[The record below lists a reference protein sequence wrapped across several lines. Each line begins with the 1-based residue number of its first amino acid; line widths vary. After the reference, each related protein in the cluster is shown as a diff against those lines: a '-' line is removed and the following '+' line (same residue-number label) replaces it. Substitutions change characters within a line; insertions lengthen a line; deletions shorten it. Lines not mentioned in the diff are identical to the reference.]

1 MRTYLIAFGLSLL
14 AGLLFT
20 RWIRDFANR
29 HELVDVPTKGRKIH
43 MTAVPRL
50 GGLAVI
56 VATALPL
63 LGLLLWDNKLSR
75 ALAADQSLWMSLI
88 GGGSI
93 IILDT
98 RTLGLLLMLLR

>member
-29 HELVDVPTKGRKIH
+29 HELVDAPTKGRKIH
-43 MTAVPRL
+43 KTAVPRL
-50 GGLAVI
+50 GGVAVI

-63 LGLLLWDNKLSR
+63 LGLLLWLRFPREFCCLKARKSKMNFKNKR
-75 ALAADQSLWMSLI
+75 VNW
-88 GGGSI
+88 
-93 IILDT
+93 
-98 RTLGLLLMLLR
+98 R